1 MNDEFKKFY
10 PQYSLYPKVFEE
22 AYKDG
27 IIWANMGGIEGSL
40 DDGLTKFKSNF
51 NPMIEEYVGE
61 FNLPV
66 NMFIYK
72 LSSKLYLLRKQLRNK
87 R

>member
-1 MNDEFKKFY
+1 MR
-10 PQYSLYPKVFEE
+10 
-22 AYKDG
+22 G
-27 IIWANMGGIEGSL
+27 IDGSL
-40 DDGLTKFKSNF
+40 EDGLTKFKSNF